1 MKKQEQEKQT
11 LFSVI
16 RSVLAALFGVQ
27 SDKNRYHDFK
37 QPTAWP
43 FIITG
48 IVMIVI
54 MVGAII
60 AVAQWATA
68 SQ

>member
-1 MKKQEQEKQT
+1 MKKPEQEKQT

-27 SDKNRYHDFK
+27 SDKNRYQDFK

-48 IVMIVI
+48 IVM

>member
-16 RSVLAALFGVQ
+16 YSVLAALFGVQ
-27 SDKNRYHDFK
+27 SDKNCYQDFK

-48 IVMIVI
+48 IIIIVL

-68 SQ
+68 NI

>member
-27 SDKNRYHDFK
+27 SDKNRYQDFK

-48 IVMIVI
+48 IVMIV
-54 MVGAII
+54 GAII

>member
-1 MKKQEQEKQT
+1 MKKHEQEKQT

-27 SDKNRYHDFK
+27 SDKNRYQDFK

-43 FIITG
+43 FIIIG
-48 IVMIVI
+48 IVMIVM